1 MAEAISKP
9 KKKDVRARLRELTE
23 TELHQEIA
31 AQQAS
36 LYDLR
41 RRNLMRQLDNT
52 TAIRDARKQI
62 ARVLTILREREL
74 AAQGGTE

>member
-1 MAEAISKP
+1 MAEL
-9 KKKDVRARLRELTE
+9 KKKEIRQRLRELTDA
-23 TELHQEIA
+23 ELHQEIT
-31 AQQAS
+31 AQNAS
-36 LYDLR
+36 LYELR

-74 AAQGGTE
+74 AGSGETE

>member
-1 MAEAISKP
+1 MAEL
-9 KKKDVRARLRELTE
+9 KKREIRERLRNLTDD
-23 TELHQEIA
+23 ELHQEIA
-31 AQQAS
+31 AQNAS
-36 LYDLR
+36 LYELR

-74 AAQGGTE
+74 AGSGETE